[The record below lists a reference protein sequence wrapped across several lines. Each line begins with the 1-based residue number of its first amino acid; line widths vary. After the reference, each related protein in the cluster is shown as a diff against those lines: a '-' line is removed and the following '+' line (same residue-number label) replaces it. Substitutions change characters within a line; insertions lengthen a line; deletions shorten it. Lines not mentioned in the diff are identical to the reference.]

1 MQRVKTFTD
10 YSLIIVAEMYIIFRS
25 ELIQQMNSGPYSL
38 GTKWSND
45 ESGIKELNPV
55 LIRLCND
62 NKGKVSAQLLDMGA
76 CKEGT
81 AETRFNNIDSIR
93 RKNKV
98 DWENC
103 VAVGLENTAVNVGK
117 KSIMTGVLAKNKK
130 IFINGFPCHIIHN
143 IANKAA
149 EQFSEVSGFDVED
162 FLVDLFQ
169 WFDKSSKRTV
179 TSNFQP

>member
-1 MQRVKTFTD
+1 
-10 YSLIIVAEMYIIFRS
+10 MYIIFRS
-25 ELIQQMNSGPYSL
+25 DLIQQMNSGPYSL
-38 GTKWSND
+38 GTNGLND
-45 ESGIKELNPV
+45 ERGIKKLNPV

-62 NKGKVSAQLLDMGA
+62 NKGKVSAQFLDMGV

-81 AETRFNNIDSIR
+81 DEVLFNSIDSIR

-103 VAVGLENTAVNVGK
+103 VAVGLENTVVNVGK

-143 IANKAA
+143 IANKTAKR
-149 EQFSEVSGFDVED
+149 FSEVSGFDVED
-162 FLVDLFQ
+162 FLVDLFH
-169 WFDKSSKRTV
+169 WFNKSSKRKV
-179 TSNFQP
+179 TSSF

>member
-62 NKGKVSAQLLDMGA
+62 NKGKKSLVTKSLVTKVTKSLL
-76 CKEGT
+76 
-81 AETRFNNIDSIR
+81 
-93 RKNKV
+93 
-98 DWENC
+98 
-103 VAVGLENTAVNVGK
+103 
-117 KSIMTGVLAKNKK
+117 
-130 IFINGFPCHIIHN
+130 
-143 IANKAA
+143 
-149 EQFSEVSGFDVED
+149 
-162 FLVDLFQ
+162 
-169 WFDKSSKRTV
+169 SS
-179 TSNFQP
+179 